1 MNIDLQQ
8 ANQSTEGRKTM
19 SKEIQNFKAF
29 PPEYWRARITGVDF
43 ESAIRYGQRE
53 GLRRG
58 AAINFARHANPDA
71 YNAWMAAR
79 QSGKMQRMTRAASAV
94 QTMSVRFQGL

>member
-1 MNIDLQQ
+1 MKP
-8 ANQSTEGRKTM
+8 NQL
-19 SKEIQNFKAF
+19 KEKISG
-29 PPEYWRARITGVDF
+29 TDF
-43 ESAIRYGQRE
+43 ESAIRYAERE

-58 AAINFARHANPDA
+58 GAINFARHANPDA

-79 QSGKMQRMTRAASAV
+79 QSGKAQRMTRAASAV

>member
-1 MNIDLQQ
+1 M
-8 ANQSTEGRKTM
+8 
-19 SKEIQNFKAF
+19 KEIQNFKAF
-29 PPEYWRARITGVDF
+29 PPQYWQARISGTDF
-43 ESAIRYGQRE
+43 ESAIRYAERE

-58 AAINFARHANPDA
+58 GAINFARHANPDA

-79 QSGKMQRMTRAASAV
+79 QSGKAQRMTRAASAV